1 MWPQIVYLI
10 ITAMGVGLALARH
23 GKPKEGKD
31 NFWVSLIAT
40 SAVWY
45 LLYVGH
51 FFDVFFK

>member
-10 ITAMGVGLALARH
+10 ITAMGVGLALSRH

-31 NFWVSLIAT
+31 NFWVSLIVT
-40 SAVWY
+40 VAVWY